1 MKLFILGAIIIII
14 IAVVLYLL
22 LSYLM
27 TVFSHLEE
35 KREILNK
42 AKESKKKQKLMEAE
56 LKTRQRILE
65 QQIRTK
71 VGMFYPMDEI
81 RRLENELEQVNQT
94 LDEIKNG
101 GNI

>member
-27 TVFSHLEE
+27 NVFSHLE
-35 KREILNK
+35 KKHEILNK
-42 AKESKKKQKLMEAE
+42 AKESKKEQKLMEAE

-71 VGMFYPMDEI
+71 VGMFYPMGEI

>member
-14 IAVVLYLL
+14 VAVVLYFL

-27 TVFSHLEE
+27 NIFSHLEE
-35 KREILNK
+35 KREILSK
-42 AKESKKKQKLMEAE
+42 AKESKRKQKLMVTE

-65 QQIRTK
+65 QQIGAK
-71 VGMFYPMDEI
+71 VGMFYPMGEI
-81 RRLENELEQVNQT
+81 RRLEDELEQINQT
-94 LDEIKNG
+94 LEEIKNG

>member
-27 TVFSHLEE
+27 NVFSHLE
-35 KREILNK
+35 KKHEILNK

-71 VGMFYPMDEI
+71 VGMFYPMGEI

>member
-1 MKLFILGAIIIII
+1 MRLFILGAIIIII
-14 IAVVLYLL
+14 IAVVLYFL

-27 TVFSHLEE
+27 NVFSHVEE

-42 AKESKKKQKLMEAE
+42 AKESKRKQKLMEVE

-65 QQIRTK
+65 QQLK
-71 VGMFYPMDEI
+71 ASVGSFYPMDEI

>member
-14 IAVVLYLL
+14 IAVILYLL

-27 TVFSHLEE
+27 NVFSHLE
-35 KREILNK
+35 KKHEILNK
-42 AKESKKKQKLMEAE
+42 AKESKKEQKLMEAE

>member
-1 MKLFILGAIIIII
+1 
-14 IAVVLYLL
+14 
-22 LSYLM
+22 
-27 TVFSHLEE
+27 
-35 KREILNK
+35 
-42 AKESKKKQKLMEAE
+42 MEAE

-71 VGMFYPMDEI
+71 VGMFYPMGEI

>member
-27 TVFSHLEE
+27 NVFSHLEE

-42 AKESKKKQKLMEAE
+42 AKESKKE
-56 LKTRQRILE
+56 
-65 QQIRTK
+65 
-71 VGMFYPMDEI
+71 
-81 RRLENELEQVNQT
+81 
-94 LDEIKNG
+94 
-101 GNI
+101 